1 MQGTVPQMASILSP
15 TALLPKDALARE
27 AWKIGDSTRSMT
39 TLLSSFWQILQV
51 DGPYLA
57 PRNVVFDAIKKKK
70 KEKKDFSGVPV
81 VKISL
86 SNAGVCGFDP

>member
-1 MQGTVPQMASILSP
+1 MQGTVPKMASILSP

-27 AWKIGDSTRSMT
+27 AWKTGDSTRSMT

-57 PRNVVFDAIKKKK
+57 PRNAVFDAIKKKK
-70 KEKKDFSGVPV
+70 KGKKDFSGVPV

>member
-1 MQGTVPQMASILSP
+1 MASILSP
-15 TALLPKDALARE
+15 TALLPKDALTRE
-27 AWKIGDSTRSMT
+27 AWKTGDSTRSMT

-57 PRNVVFDAIKKKK
+57 PRNVFDAIKKKKK

>member
-1 MQGTVPQMASILSP
+1 MASILSP

-27 AWKIGDSTRSMT
+27 AWKTGDSTRSMT

-70 KEKKDFSGVPV
+70 KGKKDFSGVPV

>member
-1 MQGTVPQMASILSP
+1 MQGTVPKMASILSP

-27 AWKIGDSTRSMT
+27 AWKTGDSTRSMT

-70 KEKKDFSGVPV
+70 KRKKGYNK
-81 VKISL
+81 KI
-86 SNAGVCGFDP
+86 FF

>member
-1 MQGTVPQMASILSP
+1 MPKMASILSP

-27 AWKIGDSTRSMT
+27 AWKTGDSTRSMT

-70 KEKKDFSGVPV
+70 KKGKKDFSGVPV

>member
-1 MQGTVPQMASILSP
+1 MASILSP

-27 AWKIGDSTRSMT
+27 AWKTGDSTRSMT

-57 PRNVVFDAIKKKK
+57 PRNGVFDAIKKKK
-70 KEKKDFSGVPV
+70 KGKKDFSGVPV